1 MCFLEKIAN
10 AQNNSIHRIILNGII
25 VVGFTSSLSI
35 SFSNNLYAQNTF
47 LASPDWS
54 GNYSFSSTGDRN
66 LRLLQADIL
75 EKHEQGYYESLGKT
89 TVNQYVNTNI
99 NTDNSTNI
107 DGNLIY
113 DSSGQ
118 QNTYSVGAINNSST
132 TINNNGNYNN
142 IDVSNSAE
150 SEGCQNASINIS
162 ESGTSAGSAG
172 CQ

>member
-10 AQNNSIHRIILNGII
+10 AQNNNIHKTILNGII
-25 VVGFTSSLSI
+25 VIGFTSSLSI
-35 SFSNNLYAQNTF
+35 SFSSNLYAQNTF

-89 TVNQYVNTNI
+89 TVNQYVNTTVNNDNRYGKTTNAIGAYNQSTNTVNI
-99 NTDNSTNI
+99 NGS
-107 DGNLIY
+107 
-113 DSSGQ
+113 
-118 QNTYSVGAINNSST
+118 
-132 TINNNGNYNN
+132 NNNLD
-142 IDVSNSAE
+142 ISNSAE
-150 SEGCQNASINIS
+150 SAGCQDASINIS